1 MDGGGVTLLLDHNL
15 SPRLV
20 GRLRTPFPGS
30 AHVQDR
36 GLERAGDAEVW
47 TYARDNGF
55 VIVTKDSD
63 FNDLSLALGAPPKV
77 VWLRIGNCT
86 LDDAE
91 RALRSHQDDLRLF
104 DADETA
110 RVFVIRRS

>member
-1 MDGGGVTLLLDHNL
+1 MDGGGVTLLFDHNL

-20 GRLRTPFPGS
+20 GRLRSHFPGS
-30 AHVQDR
+30 AHVQGR

-47 TYARDNGF
+47 AYARDNGF

-86 LDDAE
+86 LGDVE
-91 RALRSHQDDLRLF
+91 RALRLHESALRLF
-104 DADETA
+104 HDDGDAT
-110 RVFVIRRS
+110 VFVVR